1 MLTPVDIQQKKFHSG
16 IGYDKKDVN
25 TFFESVAESYEQL
38 YRSNAELKEK
48 VISLTDGLQN
58 YKSKEEALQK
68 SLMLAE
74 KDSEDTK
81 SKANREAKTIE
92 LDAKNK
98 AKLILADA
106 EERLEKIK
114 TEIEQLETQYAMY
127 KSNFASLLKMQF
139 GFLKENDFDVD
150 SYIDPKY
157 AGMFVSGAAPR
168 ATDSSSFGEF
178 SDDPQM
184 RDESPLGGAGGYTGM
199 NSMNSDNMTSSSAM
213 YGSSLSVDPFN
224 PNSKPQPGRYNPY
237 DGSNN
242 NTNKTSKAAGTGS
255 TTFTFADDKQKQKA
269 KKTSYRPTADGTN
282 ASKQQAQSQQSNKPK
297 PTTKAT
303 QDAKEK
309 AANKANAETK
319 PASQTAEKSK
329 TNTVKPEVKKQASPK
344 PEAPKTN
351 VDAKSSNA
359 DDKTVHDYEFDKEV
373 DDIIAKI
380 KREVEE
386 QHLQETTSAEAE
398 PVNDVDSSTSEASQD
413 QAEQEE
419 QLVGD
424 VEEKK
429 SGVAMISDGEE
440 ISEDADDDGF
450 EFI

>member
-98 AKLILADA
+98 AKIILADA
-106 EERLEKIK
+106 ETRLEEIK
-114 TEIEQLETQYAMY
+114 TEIKQLETQYAMY

-150 SYIDPKY
+150 SYIDPNF
-157 AGMFVSGAAPR
+157 AGIFASGAAPR
-168 ATDSSSFGEF
+168 PKDSSAFGEF
-178 SDDPQM
+178 SSDPQM

-242 NTNKTSKAAGTGS
+242 TNKSSKASGTGS
-255 TTFTFADDKQKQKA
+255 TTFTFAEDKQKQKA

-282 ASKQQAQSQQSNKPK
+282 ASKQQAQTQQSNKPK

-309 AANKANAETK
+309 AANKANATAK
-319 PASQTAEKSK
+319 PTSQTAEKAK
-329 TNTVKPEVKKQASPK
+329 ANTVKPEVKKQAAPK
-344 PEAPKTN
+344 HEAPKTK
-351 VDAKSSNA
+351 VDVKPSNT

-386 QHLQETTSAEAE
+386 QHLQETSSEETATVKEAE
-398 PVNDVDSSTSEASQD
+398 SSTAEASQE